1 MTAIPKIELTGVS
14 KSFDANHVLKG
25 VNLTVAP
32 RESLVI
38 IGTSGCGKSVLMK
51 CLNGL
56 IKPDTGSIKIGGKEI
71 LITGVPRS
79 RNCVSILE

>member
-1 MTAIPKIELTGVS
+1 MAVIPKIELTGVS

-32 RESLVI
+32 ESLVI

-56 IKPDTGSIKIGGKEI
+56 IKPDTGSIKIGGMEI
-71 LITGVPRS
+71 LDGGVPRS
-79 RNCVSILE
+79 KICVNILE